1 MERKPYFLASLKLVR
16 RIKLLSDLA
25 LGIENSFPDRITRM
39 SFYQKYYQFF
49 LHRKLRMKEKKFLV
63 AGPPDSGKASWFT
76 LFQGMLINIVVYS
89 FEIVVI
95 TSILQKIDHS
105 ELSSRSKYL
114 TLSTAVFAACFR
126 RNYVIAITFRCNSF
140 RVYTR
145 CKPWSQ
151 IC

>member
-1 MERKPYFLASLKLVR
+1 MASLKLVR

-105 ELSSRSKYL
+105 ELSSRSKIFDFKHRSVCSMFQKKLCY
-114 TLSTAVFAACFR
+114 R
-126 RNYVIAITFRCNSF
+126 YYI
-140 RVYTR
+140 
-145 CKPWSQ
+145 
-151 IC
+151 